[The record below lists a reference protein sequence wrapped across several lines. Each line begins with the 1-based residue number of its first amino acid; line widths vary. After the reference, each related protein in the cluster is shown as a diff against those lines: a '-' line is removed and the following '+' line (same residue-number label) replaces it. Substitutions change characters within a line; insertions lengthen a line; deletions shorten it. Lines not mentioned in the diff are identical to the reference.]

1 MNKEKKKK
9 NQQVAALTSVFMP
22 RTLGLVFPV
31 PKTEEDK
38 LPDQPPPAASPALGL
53 HPCTFREPPES
64 RARQGWPEFTAFQA
78 SSARPKDHKSQKWKT
93 GVRNK
98 TLGF

>member
-9 NQQVAALTSVFMP
+9 TAALTTVFMP

-38 LPDQPPPAASPALGL
+38 LPDQPPPAASPAQGP
-53 HPCTFREPPES
+53 HACTFREPPES
-64 RARQGWPEFTAFQA
+64 RARQGRTEFTAFQA
-78 SSARPKDHKSQKWKT
+78 SSARPKGHKSQEWKT